1 MLKQRRQGYLLLF
14 FTLFF
19 ILLCLTQRMSGAP
32 RISLSPSAD
41 FTTPVLLSDT
51 ETGSANP
58 GGTCDISAKSLSTVP
73 QFPAEPLF
81 FALLFLRHDRGD
93 CSCPLPF
100 ALVASA
106 YPADAAAQASP
117 FLCDEGLATGNLC
130 IVGFF
135 A

>member
-41 FTTPVLLSDT
+41 FTTPMQLSDT

-58 GGTCDISAKSLSTVP
+58 GSTCDISAKSLSTVP

-81 FALLFLRHDRGD
+81 FALLFFVMTAVIVPVRYRSRSWRQHIPPMRLRRHLHFCVMRD
-93 CSCPLPF
+93 
-100 ALVASA
+100 
-106 YPADAAAQASP
+106 
-117 FLCDEGLATGNLC
+117 
-130 IVGFF
+130 
-135 A
+135 